1 MSIFQNISYLFIK
14 PAYAALTPLVQCG
27 PGTAKLE
34 CTICDLFQLA
44 QNVYNF
50 VIVFAFIL
58 ALGALVWAGFKMM
71 TSAGDPAKYKDALGK
86 IRTIL
91 IGLAILLLAGLI
103 VDTVLK
109 VIVGGS
115 LGPWNKLPC

>member
-1 MSIFQNISYLFIK
+1 MNFQLITT
-14 PAYAALTPLVQCG
+14 AQAALTPLVQCG
-27 PGTAKLE
+27 PGTAKPE
-34 CTICDLFQLA
+34 CSMCDLFQLA

-58 ALGALVWAGFKMM
+58 ALAALVWAGFKMM
-71 TSAGDPAKYKDALGK
+71 TSAGDPAKYKDAVRK

-109 VIVGGS
+109 VLVGGS
-115 LGPWNKLPC
+115 LGPWNRLPC

>member
-1 MSIFQNISYLFIK
+1 MNFQLINT
-14 PAYAALTPLVQCG
+14 AYAALTPLVQCG
-27 PGTAKLE
+27 PGTAKPD

-71 TSAGDPAKYKDALGK
+71 TSAGDPAKYKDARGK
-86 IRTIL
+86 INTIL

-109 VIVGGS
+109 VIIGGS

>member
-1 MSIFQNISYLFIK
+1 MNIFQNLSYFFVK

-44 QNVYNF
+44 QNIYNF